1 MFDPKP
7 SIRLPAI
14 LAILLAATACVSMA
28 PRYTTPALP
37 VEAAYPADASSPR
50 ETIATIEWRDIFV
63 DPDLQ
68 SLIEAATQNN
78 RDLRAAVLRV
88 EEARALRGIQ
98 YAERFPEINAVAAVS
113 RSRTPGDLSI
123 TGNSV
128 VSSAYQATVGVTRW
142 ELDFWGRVRNLDAAA
157 LEAYLA
163 TEAARRALTVS
174 VVAQVA
180 DTWLVQRELDQRIEL
195 ARRSIATREE
205 SFRIFRRRAAEGASS
220 RLELTQVET
229 LLRQAQALGAQLE
242 QLRAANT
249 HALTLLT
256 GTSIQDAVQTGVFD
270 ASEPVRNLRVGL
282 PSDLLTQ
289 RPDIVAAEHQLKAA
303 HANIGAARAAFFPRI
318 ALTGD
323 FGTSSAELDG
333 LFQSGGGSWTFTPS
347 LALPIFN
354 AGRLRSNL
362 DVAQVRRELAVST
375 YELTVQTAFRDVA
388 DALSAQHWLDEQVNI
403 QREALRAQRE
413 RARLAQLRY
422 DHGAA
427 AYLEVLD
434 AQRDLLSAEQSLVQ
448 LQRAQHSSRVGL
460 FAAVGGGA
468 LGSGE

>member
-1 MFDPKP
+1 MFD
-7 SIRLPAI
+7 LN
-14 LAILLAATACVSMA
+14 LAARLLAWLAVLPVVTACVSMA
-28 PRYTTPALP
+28 PPYTAPALP
-37 VEAAYPADASSPR
+37 VETGYPADAPLSPG
-50 ETIATIEWRDIFV
+50 EIATIDWRDVFV
-63 DPDLQ
+63 DPGLQ
-68 SLIEAATQNN
+68 SLIETATQNN
-78 RDLRAAVLRV
+78 RELRAAVLRV

-98 YAERFPEINAVAAVS
+98 RAERFPAIDAVAAGS

-123 TGNSV
+123 TGNST
-128 VSSAYQATVGVTRW
+128 VSSAYQATVGVTSW

-157 LEAYLA
+157 LETYLA
-163 TEAARRALTVS
+163 TQAARRAVTVS
-174 VVAQVA
+174 VVAQIA
-180 DTWLVQRELDQRIEL
+180 DAWLVQRELDQRIEL
-195 ARRSIATREE
+195 ARQSIATREE
-205 SFRIFRRRAAEGASS
+205 SFRIFRRRAEEGSSS

-256 GTSIQDAVQTGVFD
+256 GAPIQDTVQTGVFD
-270 ASEPVRNLRVGL
+270 ASEPVRNLQVGV
-282 PSDLLTQ
+282 PSDLLTR

-323 FGTSSAELDG
+323 YGTASAELDG
-333 LFQSGGGSWTFTPS
+333 LFESGSGSWSFTPS

-354 AGRLRSNL
+354 AGRLRSTL
-362 DVAQVRRELAVST
+362 DVAQVRRSLAVSN
-375 YELTVQTAFRDVA
+375 YELTVQAAFRDVA
-388 DALSAQHWLDEQVNI
+388 DALSAQHWLAEQVNI

-422 DHGAA
+422 EHGAA

-434 AQRDLLSAEQSLVQ
+434 AQRDLLSADQSLVQ
-448 LQRAQHSSRVGL
+448 IQRALHSSRVGL

-468 LGSGE
+468 LGAGE